1 MMIDR
6 RSLLYSGAVASA
18 ALAAPAFAAGE
29 RRFPNGFLWGA
40 ATAAHQV
47 EGNNTMSDLWLLEH
61 VKPTV
66 FAEPSGDAVNSF
78 ALWPQDMDIVKQLGL
93 NSYRFSIEW
102 ARIEPEPGE
111 FSIAMLDHY
120 KAMIEGCR
128 ARGLTPIVTFSHFT
142 TPRWFAAMGGW
153 TNPQSPTLFARYCKR
168 AAQHLAAGIGYA
180 VTLNEPQ
187 LLHILKWGGLPPQV
201 WDIQK
206 ATLAAASKAMG
217 VPKFASGNVA
227 DIADLAVMDRNL
239 LAAHRAGRE
248 AIKEVRPDL
257 PVGVSLAVED
267 DQAIGSSVKRDAKRA
282 EAYAPWLAAAKGDD
296 FVGVQNYTR
305 VRFDANGA
313 LPIPS
318 TSQQSDLHQ
327 EIYPA
332 SLGNAVRYVHA
343 EAGVPVMVTEH
354 GVGSS
359 DDRVRANLIPAALT
373 GLQAAIAEGVPVV
386 GYMHWSLLDN
396 YEWIFGYKPKFGLVE
411 VDRTTFR
418 RTPKPSASVLGGI
431 ARANRL

>member
-1 MMIDR
+1 MIDR

>member
-6 RSLLYSGAVASA
+6 RSLLYSGAA
-18 ALAAPAFAAGE
+18 ATAAMAAPTFAAE
-29 RRFPNGFLWGA
+29 QRRFPAKFLWGA
-40 ATAAHQV
+40 ATAGHQV
-47 EGNNTMSDLWLLEH
+47 EGNNIASDLWLLEH

-78 ALWPQDMDIVKQLGL
+78 ALWPQDMDIVKRLGL

-111 FSIAMLDHY
+111 FSLAMLDHY
-120 KAMIEGCR
+120 KAMIDGCR

-153 TNPQSPTLFARYCKR
+153 TNPQSPTLFARYCTR

-206 ATLAAASKAMG
+206 ATLAAAARALG

-227 DIADLAVMDRNL
+227 DIADLAVMDRHL
-239 LAAHRAGRE
+239 LAAHRAGRA
-248 AIKEVRPDL
+248 AIKAVRPDL

-267 DQAIGSSVKRDAKRA
+267 DQAVGSPVKRDAKRA
-282 EAYAPWLAAAKGDD
+282 EAYAPWLAAAKDDD

-305 VRFDANGA
+305 VRFDANGV
-313 LPIPS
+313 LPIPP
-318 TSQQSDLHQ
+318 TSPQSELHQ

-343 EAGVPVMVTEH
+343 ESGVPVLVTEH
-354 GVGSS
+354 GVGTS
-359 DDRVRANLIPAALT
+359 DDRVRASLIPAALA
-373 GLQAAIAEGVPVV
+373 GLQAAIADGVPVI

-396 YEWIFGYKPKFGLVE
+396 FEWIFGFKPKFGLVE

-431 ARANRL
+431 ARANGL